1 MISAVIFDVG
11 GVLLRT
17 EDGAPRRA
25 LENRL
30 GLAHGQAEQLVFNSD
45 KGRAAQLGQIS
56 AAELWAWVGDYFGLD
71 EAGLV
76 RFQQEFFGG
85 DRLNRPLLELVH
97 ALHGRYQTAIISNF
111 MDNLTE
117 VITDRFPIAPAFDL
131 IVGSAYEGVM
141 KPDAEIFNRTLAR
154 LGVPPAQAVFVDD
167 FLHNIAGARAAGLQT
182 IHYTPT
188 TNVAAKLAKL
198 GVTP

>member
-25 LENRL
+25 LEDRL
-30 GLAHGQAEQLVFNSD
+30 GLARGQAEQLVFNSD

-141 KPDAEIFNRTLAR
+141 KPDAEIFTRALAR
-154 LGVPPAQAVFVDD
+154 LGAQPAEAVFVDD
-167 FLHNIAGARAAGLQT
+167 FAHNIEGARAVGLQA

-188 TNVAAKLAKL
+188 TDVAAELAKL